1 MEPRSAVFPA
11 WVHSHTGVDR
21 RLGPRRISL
30 FMTLP
35 PYTQA
40 REGEVHELGL
50 GGRNCSRRARS
61 RPVEASSERME
72 REGPATSA
80 QRTAR
85 CASRGKCNDKWCTVV
100 QSNVLCESANDE
112 PEERTMKMPKTV

>member
-11 WVHSHTGVDR
+11 WAHSHTGVDR

-35 PYTQA
+35 PYTMA

-61 RPVEASSERME
+61 RPVKPQASAWNGKVQPLQPNDQLVAPPVGNAMTSDALWCRAMFSVRAQTTNQRRER
-72 REGPATSA
+72 
-80 QRTAR
+80 
-85 CASRGKCNDKWCTVV
+85 
-100 QSNVLCESANDE
+100 
-112 PEERTMKMPKTV
+112 